1 MPIPCNFNDQ
11 QLQKKFKHASDFGI
25 IGNYNQPNAENFK
38 QILIKHMLDAD
49 TKVIHGTY
57 RGESVRHFF
66 NPLTKLNI
74 ICKNHQFISGWLLG
88 LEQEECLL
96 TTGNLI

>member
-1 MPIPCNFNDQ
+1 MCKFNDR

-25 IGNYNQPNAENFK
+25 IDNYNQPNAEKFK

-49 TKVIHGTY
+49 TRVICGTY
-57 RGESVRHFF
+57 RGKSVRHFF
-66 NPLTKLNI
+66 NAITKLNV
-74 ICKNHQFISGWLLG
+74 ICENNEFVSGWLLG
-88 LEQEECLL
+88 PEQEQYLL